1 MPDLQVTVSA
11 VLEAD
16 VGAST
21 SNIQNAIKSIGES
34 AGPIKVEAELD
45 QSTIKR
51 QAAEIPKVVANA
63 AKVKPVQIE
72 YDVKR
77 DAMRKLR
84 SSLGD
89 LGLDNEVKKMVAG
102 TDTARSWGLQVDKIA
117 VGFQKVGNQAERFV
131 RLTVNGVDEMGRLV
145 TLTRQFDTQTGEIS
159 SVQKNVTTNF
169 KQMRQEI
176 DQNTAYLLKQQ
187 TAMEKLRGD
196 FTGATSH
203 NGITNTAN
211 LAELDAEY
219 AKIIAHMNQMQS
231 SSGKYSAT
239 QKAELDGMIARY
251 KQMGEEMRNAE
262 YVATSLRAKTVDVV
276 AKEQI
281 GKFDE
286 YQAQLKQAGILTQEF
301 EQRLNELRTSMGQAT
316 NAAGITSVLDD
327 FSKLK
332 GDVGSFKAQISEC
345 NELYASLQKVD
356 RELTEVNLAL
366 QQTDQVTNPQVYEG
380 LEQQKAA
387 LEAQKA
393 SLEGQAEQYR
403 EIAQYSKQAQLYEQ
417 QSAQNATKVSQGLN
431 QMADKAAQVG
441 KEMQSMNT
449 SISATEA
456 KFRGLT
462 NPTEELRAKVASLR
476 EMFQEVDNAQGD
488 QAKVQAYE
496 RLEQAIKECN
506 TEIAQMAVLE
516 RSGMNGEKFQA
527 NLAKAKADL
536 AAMRQNWS
544 AFTKDEG
551 LMSQYRQLEMSLGKV
566 SNQSQL
572 GVWTKQ
578 LSAFRAQVKAAG
590 RDTQTLGDRFS
601 SALKRVTQWTSAVTI
616 LYKGFDIMRRGF
628 ETVVDLDT
636 AMTDLRKTT
645 DASEATYAK
654 FYKQANA
661 QAKELGSTTK
671 EVIEQTAA
679 WSRLG
684 YTLQESEV
692 LARNSSIFSS
702 ISEDLSMEEATDGLV
717 SVLKAFSKDK
727 SVDDSLDGIVSK
739 VNSVGNAFAVTN
751 SMIVESLKRDSAP
764 LAVANN
770 TMEEAIALATAG

>member
-63 AKVKPVQIE
+63 ARVKPVQIE

-102 TDTARSWGLQVDKIA
+102 TDTARSWGLQVDKVA

-131 RLTVNGVDEMGRLV
+131 KLTVNGVDEMGRLV
-145 TLTRQFDTQTGEIS
+145 TLTRQFDTETGNIS
-159 SVQKNVTTNF
+159 AVQKNITTNF
-169 KQMRQEI
+169 KQMREEA
-176 DQNTAYLLKQQ
+176 DRNTAYLLKQQ

-332 GDVGSFKAQISEC
+332 GDVGSFKAQISEA

-356 RELTEVNLAL
+356 RELTEVNLAM
-366 QQTDQVTNPQVYEG
+366 QQTDQVTNPQVYQG

-393 SLEGQAEQYR
+393 SLEGQAAQYR

-431 QMADKAAQVG
+431 QMADRAAQVSR
-441 KEMQSMNT
+441 EMQSMNT
-449 SISATEA
+449 SVSATEA

-578 LSAFRAQVKAAG
+578 LSAFRSQVKAAG

-654 FYKQANA
+654 FYRQANA

-692 LARNSSIFSS
+692 LARNSSIFHS

-727 SVDDSLDGIVSK
+727 TVENSLDGIISK
-739 VNSVGNAFAVTN
+739 VNAVGNNFAVTN